1 MSQLAKWV
9 ERVGGRWRDDALLR
23 NFGWL
28 GLGELVVRLSRLV
41 TAIVLARTLAPLEL
55 GLAASAM
62 ACFEIVRVFAGNGL
76 TQKVIRATDE
86 RLEAT
91 CNAAWAIA
99 WLLCGGMLVLHL
111 LIGVGLAV
119 VLDRPQLGLLVAALG
134 AVFLFVP
141 CGVIQGALLLRDGR
155 IGTVATIGTTQTASD
170 NILVALLALLGF
182 GPWAIVLPKLLSAPI
197 WLVGVR
203 WMRPWHRHPEAGH
216 VPWPDVWRY
225 ILPVIGSELLVAARM
240 NLDKILV
247 GAILG
252 LNALGI
258 YYFAFNAGY
267 GLSIILTGALASAS
281 FPHFADAAISH
292 ADRLARFDKALR
304 RLALPIAAL
313 IALQAA
319 LVSVYVPVL
328 FGARWE
334 PHLPIVAVLCLSAV
348 SKPFFDL
355 SCQLL
360 RATGRPGLELQGSLA
375 LSLAMLSAFAVA
387 LPFGLMAGVVTL
399 AVVALVLQVVFTAW
413 ARSRAG
419 AIAPAGHAAMM
430 GAGA

>member
-155 IGTVATIGTTQTASD
+155 IQRTPTSQI
-170 NILVALLALLGF
+170 
-182 GPWAIVLPKLLSAPI
+182 
-197 WLVGVR
+197 
-203 WMRPWHRHPEAGH
+203 
-216 VPWPDVWRY
+216 
-225 ILPVIGSELLVAARM
+225 
-240 NLDKILV
+240 
-247 GAILG
+247 
-252 LNALGI
+252 
-258 YYFAFNAGY
+258 
-267 GLSIILTGALASAS
+267 GALRSLGRTMAHGPKPSSAKS
-281 FPHFADAAISH
+281 ATRILSEA
-292 ADRLARFDKALR
+292 
-304 RLALPIAAL
+304 
-313 IALQAA
+313 
-319 LVSVYVPVL
+319 VCVV
-328 FGARWE
+328 
-334 PHLPIVAVLCLSAV
+334 PIVATV
-348 SKPFFDL
+348 PM
-355 SCQLL
+355 
-360 RATGRPGLELQGSLA
+360 RPSR
-375 LSLAMLSAFAVA
+375 S
-387 LPFGLMAGVVTL
+387 
-399 AVVALVLQVVFTAW
+399 
-413 ARSRAG
+413 SRA
-419 AIAPAGHAAMM
+419 P
-430 GAGA
+430 